1 MGVRVNPPFRARFPG
16 GATFSIV
23 CPRRPTGLLKTEAS
37 NNAKDGTSAAR
48 GTYPRGPPFPLS
60 PVPTGPLLLCVF
72 ALNSAGDRV
81 SGWRMKTMMFTS
93 AGKSASVCAICG
105 FFVWVAIWVNLG
117 DLWTFFASLRLR
129 DFAFSWDGCDGS
141 ALSASS
147 AGSLCAFAPWR
158 LCVEFPAACQ
168 RSPWRNMRTFSGV
181 MGASKKA
188 SRSGR

>member
-1 MGVRVNPPFRARFPG
+1 MAPPPHEGRRAVFEGSSEPAIENALPG

-72 ALNSAGDRV
+72 ALNSEGDRV

-105 FFVWVAIWVNLG
+105 FSVWVAIWVICG
-117 DLWTFFASLRLR
+117 HSLRV
-129 DFAFSWDGCDGS
+129 
-141 ALSASS
+141 
-147 AGSLCAFAPWR
+147 CAFAT
-158 LCVEFPAACQ
+158 L
-168 RSPWRNMRTFSGV
+168 RSLG
-181 MGASKKA
+181 MGAMDLRYLRHLRAVFAPLCLGDFAMNSLP
-188 SRSGR
+188 RVSGRRGGT